1 MAPKWLTV
9 ARNEYRIHTSRIRR
23 IRRYFLLLVV
33 VALAV
38 YVAFIA
44 PAFVTLFL
52 DEFTALLLS
61 QAAVA
66 AMQLVLFT
74 IFVYF
79 TVIPIANTLREE
91 QTGQLEIFLAAPV
104 TPSDVLLG
112 EYLGVLPFYAIFVT
126 VITGLLVGFL
136 APLGL
141 SALQLII
148 IVLIFV
154 VTFLSAFWIGTVVAA
169 VLRAKLG
176 RTARGKDV
184 GRALAMLLALPMVAL
199 IYGIQFGG
207 VLTAL
212 ADPGTSGM
220 VKTLLGLLPSSWG
233 SEIIVGFARNPCD
246 LGAVAVETFVRF
258 MALILFFGAAL
269 LLGGNAADR
278 LSSLEPTTFISS
290 TAKPDGAFYR
300 AVRRVGGGGAFG
312 TLLVSLFKDYSR
324 RLENLSN
331 LTYMVGL
338 IVLMNLFIIPGASSA
353 GDELSAVDMSS
364 MLTQFVVPIIVVMV
378 TGDVTVQGKAALF
391 IYRKAPAGEGR
402 LVRAMLVKSW
412 LLAIPLVGAATVGTI
427 LFAVQPDLLA
437 LVTVTG
443 LMVLYV
449 AAHALFVL
457 GLFLLNPAYSSKSL
471 KLGVNIVIALV
482 VSIGLFAVSLSLLTD
497 GFVRAEP
504 IGGMR
509 AVQALQTALSV
520 AVGAVVLTV
529 GQRQLDRIE

>member
-1 MAPKWLTV
+1 LAPKWLTV
-9 ARNEYRIHTSRIRR
+9 ARNAYRIHTSRIRR
-23 IRRYFLLLVV
+23 IRRYFPLLVV
-33 VALAV
+33 SALTF

-44 PAFVTLFL
+44 PAVVAVLL

-66 AMQLVLFT
+66 VMQIVLFT

-79 TVIPIANTLREE
+79 MVIPIANTLREE

-104 TPSDVLLG
+104 KPSDVLLG
-112 EYLGVLPFYAIFVT
+112 EYLGVMPFYAIFVT
-126 VITGLLVGFL
+126 VITGLIAGLL

-141 SALQLII
+141 GSLQLII
-148 IVLIFV
+148 IVLLFV
-154 VTFLSAFWIGTVVAA
+154 VTFLSAFWIGTVIAA
-169 VLRAKLG
+169 VLRVKLG

-184 GRALAMLLALPMVAL
+184 GRALAMFLALPMVAL
-199 IYGIQFGG
+199 IYGMQFGG
-207 VLTAL
+207 VLQAL
-212 ADPGTSGM
+212 ADPGTRGM
-220 VKTLLGLLPSSWG
+220 VKMLLGLLPSSWG
-233 SEIIVGFARNPCD
+233 SEIIVRFALNPGN

-258 MALILFFGAAL
+258 MALVLFFGVSL
-269 LLGGNAADR
+269 LLGGKAADR
-278 LSSLEPTTFISS
+278 LYSLEPTTFISS

-300 AVRRVGGGGAFG
+300 AVRRVGGGGSFG

-338 IVLMNLFIIPGASSA
+338 IVMMNIFIIPGASSSDD
-353 GDELSAVDMSS
+353 GLNAVDMSL

-378 TGDVTVQGKAALF
+378 TGDVTVQGKATLF

-412 LLAIPLVGAATVGTI
+412 LMAIPIVGVTTIGAVFSAA
-427 LFAVQPDLLA
+427 QPNPLS

-449 AAHALFVL
+449 AAHASFVL
-457 GLFLLNPAYSSKSL
+457 GLFLLNPAYSYKSM
-471 KLGVNIVIALV
+471 KLGVNIMIAIF
-482 VSIGLFAVSLSLLTD
+482 VSIGLFAASLFLLTR

-504 IGGMR
+504 IGGIR

-520 AVGAVVLTV
+520 LVGTVVLTV
-529 GQRQLDRIE
+529 GKRQLSRIE